1 MKTLLK
7 FANIF
12 LIFLSSSVYALNISI
27 SEKESIS
34 YNELIDKDGISFLYS
49 KNQNVA
55 YQNSLD
61 GKTLY
66 TGFAN
71 QFFSNGKISRTFVYI
86 HGIVYGLKEFN
97 SEGAIVKRSFIE
109 SDIVRSALESGVIQ
123 LISDINNKSHDQVLS
138 YFEKSILTGN
148 HIFRIEGY
156 KDGKIVS
163 EYSVQKGNKLDVLL
177 ESLNQKLNAFSIKNT
192 ENRENSFTTL
202 SNLNIMN
209 FSKTSVGLNYL
220 VRKLV
225 KEQKLTSYSVIISE
239 ENGKYI
245 PYLLDESNF
254 SLEKVNID
262 IIKQKFL
269 VHQIKSK
276 KIKLFSNNEKLKFL
290 EGLIGLTKDYF
301 MIKSK
306 IANINQFLTQ
316 NTSDVFINTK
326 EYFSSGS
333 IKEISNFS
341 MSGSREGNYILF
353 FENNRKHLEG
363 NYKNNLRNGEWTL
376 YDSEG
381 RKKAVLTYEMG
392 NLITVLGINDFPTNI
407 PFTNFSDIFNSL
419 SFSTKNN
426 EFECLKFGS
435 VNTIL
440 KSDKTDFNKIVS
452 YSPIIKAIDLDEVTN
467 ELIEEEEYDF
477 PDVEAAFPG
486 GEIELQKF
494 LKNNVKFPEICMDMD
509 VSGRIF
515 MKFVVE
521 KDGTI
526 SNIQVEKNTTGC
538 EDFVKEAKRV
548 LQLMPAWSSAE
559 VGGVPKRTTCR
570 IPFNFKI
577 G

>member
-209 FSKTSVGLNYL
+209 FSKTSVSLNYL

-276 KIKLFSNNEKLKFL
+276 KIVLFSNNEKLKFL
-290 EGLIGLTKDYF
+290 ENLTGLTKDYF

-452 YSPIIKAIDLDEVTN
+452 FSPIIKAIDLDEVTN

-477 PDVEAAFPG
+477 PDVEAEFPG

-494 LKNNVKFPEICMDMD
+494 LKNNVKFPELCMDMD
-509 VSGRIF
+509 ASGRIF
-515 MKFVVE
+515 MKFTVE

-538 EDFVKEAKRV
+538 DDFVKEATRV
-548 LQLMPAWSSAE
+548 LNLMPKWSAGE
-559 VGGVPKRTTCR
+559 VGGDPKRSTCR
-570 IPFNFKI
+570 LPFNFKI